1 MFPTIFNIIDTI
13 KSILNGES
21 LNSIDDII
29 NIPFDWV
36 SDNYTILFDWLI
48 SVFAHVRSFFAN
60 AGQTLF
66 ETFRVDSLSDVIE
79 LGYVFMGIAG
89 VLLLVKLIFWFMGG

>member
-1 MFPTIFNIIDTI
+1 MLPTLWNIIDTI
-13 KSILNGES
+13 KGIINGDIS
-21 LNSIDDII
+21 SSVDDII
-29 NIPFDWV
+29 NIPFDWI

-48 SVFAHVRSFFAN
+48 SVFAHVRPFFVN

-79 LGYVFMGIAG
+79 LGFAFMGIAG
-89 VLLLVKLIFWFMGG
+89 VLLFVKLIFWFMGG